1 MINSLYGD
9 STMYQKN
16 DIEIDEKKVDALM
29 SSIIMMENLNLR
41 THAKSD
47 SQMIADIQEKIANRL
62 ANVTKSET
70 SDELSKKNQ

>member
-47 SQMIADIQEKIANRL
+47 SQMIADIQDKI
-62 ANVTKSET
+62 EE
-70 SDELSKKNQ
+70 ELQCY

>member
-41 THAKSD
+41 THTKSD
-47 SQMIADIQEKIANRL
+47 SQMIADIQDKI
-62 ANVTKSET
+62 EE
-70 SDELSKKNQ
+70 ELQCY

>member
-1 MINSLYGD
+1 MKKSIKDESWKWIFIYYTELLCY
-9 STMYQKN
+9 YQKN

-47 SQMIADIQEKIANRL
+47 SQMIADIQKKI
-62 ANVTKSET
+62 EE
-70 SDELSKKNQ
+70 ELQCY

>member
-1 MINSLYGD
+1 
-9 STMYQKN
+9 MYQKN

-47 SQMIADIQEKIANRL
+47 SQMIADIQEKI
-62 ANVTKSET
+62 EE
-70 SDELSKKNQ
+70 ELQCY